1 MDKQLKSTHRT
12 NVAVVGLAE
21 AEVLTPEGET
31 RGRCCGVTGLRRTP
45 IGVISRK
52 TTKPKREATF
62 TVVVTYDVNRVTKS
76 IFAYLI

>member
-45 IGVISRK
+45 IVDGRK
-52 TTKPKREATF
+52 TTKPERTATF
-62 TVVVTYDVNRVTKS
+62 TVVVTNNVY
-76 IFAYLI
+76 